1 MELKNLPGCVVG
13 RLRKH
18 WFDRLQSHN
27 EFNHQLMLN
36 FFFFFIH
43 LHFKPND
50 LLATL
55 SHFGTPS
62 FSLSRNTV

>member
-27 EFNHQLMLN
+27 DFNHQLMLN
-36 FFFFFIH
+36 FFFFLYIYI
-43 LHFKPND
+43 LNQMI
-50 LLATL
+50 
-55 SHFGTPS
+55 S
-62 FSLSRNTV
+62 